1 MLWATASYCLAF
13 VANLS
18 FSVDLWIGIF
28 WQWPG
33 LKIFSSSLFW
43 VLHPR
48 LQLLWDSMRALS
60 LFMVFSWLNILE
72 GSSIWTLGLFLGLF
86 MRHGAY
92 FVRPSPTNLLK
103 RRWFY
108 LLNYLFLC
116 MSIKINP
123 WACALASL
131 VGQDLWLAPALP
143 PNRPW
148 QEFIWSAS
156 SLTLGL
162 VPWLLWFGR
171 ACGLAPQ
178 PDRPWQG
185 FKRRWFYLL
194 NYLLLCKFIKINPWA
209 CALASLVWQ
218 DLWLGSCSPTK

>member
-1 MLWATASYCLAF
+1 
-13 VANLS
+13 
-18 FSVDLWIGIF
+18 
-28 WQWPG
+28 
-33 LKIFSSSLFW
+33 
-43 VLHPR
+43 
-48 LQLLWDSMRALS
+48 MRALS
-60 LFMVFSWLNILE
+60 LFMVFSWLNKLG

-92 FVRPSPTNLLK
+92 FMRPSPTNLLK

-131 VGQDLWLAPALP
+131 VWQDLWLAPALP
-143 PNRPW
+143 PDRPW

-185 FKRRWFYLL
+185 CSWLFFGSRLTLGLVSWPIWSGKTCGYALARLPDRPWQGFILRSVHGYSSDLFPCVRLLL
-194 NYLLLCKFIKINPWA
+194 N
-209 CALASLVWQ
+209 
-218 DLWLGSCSPTK
+218 